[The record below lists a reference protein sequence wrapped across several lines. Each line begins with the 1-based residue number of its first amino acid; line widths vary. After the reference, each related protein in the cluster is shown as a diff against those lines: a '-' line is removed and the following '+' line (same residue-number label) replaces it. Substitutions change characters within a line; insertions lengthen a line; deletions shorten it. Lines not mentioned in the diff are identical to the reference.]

1 MTNKEA
7 ATILID
13 YFKPPIVRN
22 DGKSVA
28 HLLALEAIAKA
39 VDALEVTE
47 LVRCKDCKYFKTYPP
62 TGDQDYTIYDCER
75 LVYCTDNAVG
85 NLPEDFCSRGERKE
99 KE

>member
-13 YFKPPIVRN
+13 YFKPPIIRN

-47 LVRCKDCKYFKTYPP
+47 VVRCKDCKH
-62 TGDQDYTIYDCER
+62 YTPFRNIQGGEMDEGECEGYDPC
-75 LVYCTDNAVG
+75 VPANH
-85 NLPEDFCSRGERKE
+85 FCSRGERKE
-99 KE
+99 EI

>member
-1 MTNKEA
+1 MKNEEA

-13 YFKPPIVRN
+13 YFKPPIIRN

-47 LVRCKDCKYFKTYPP
+47 VVRCKDCKY
-62 TGDQDYTIYDCER
+62 YTQFRNEELGECEGYGLR
-75 LVYCTDNAVG
+75 K
-85 NLPEDFCSRGERKE
+85 PEDFCSRGERMDGGE
-99 KE
+99 E